1 MFHAHQ
7 PEMDIVKELIKNED
21 FKYVRALGAF
31 YLRLIGKAVDIYT
44 FLEPLYN
51 DMRKLRYRDDTL
63 YLRT

>member
-1 MFHAHQ
+1 
-7 PEMDIVKELIKNED
+7 MDIVKELIKNED

-51 DMRKLRYRDDTL
+51 DMRKLRYCDNTL